1 MPASL
6 LEYFPKA
13 NGDGLNISWAHDVNS
28 RGRLGV
34 ALRSQAMVLE
44 ADISMSINSRLP
56 VPIMAHSPGM
66 MSDITMEEWLH
77 EALPYNKGIKLNFKS
92 TEVVEPACR
101 VLARV
106 SEQASTASGSKIRGP
121 LILNADILPGPNN
134 PMTPPVD
141 AWTFLTLSRTRFPH
155 SVISIGWTTCN
166 EVIEVMPG
174 ACIKLGFT
182 RETVDK
188 MIGVVKEFSLIQPI
202 MFPVWLLHLKY
213 SAPEIQRLL
222 FQVPNSSLMAW
233 CHKGDP
239 VTLDDLL
246 MIRKTFHISQV
257 FYDLP
262 DDLQQHFYSVT

>member
-6 LEYFPKA
+6 LEYFSEA
-13 NGDGLNISWAHDVNS
+13 NGDGLNVSWANAVNS
-28 RGRLGV
+28 KGRLGA

-44 ADISMSINSRLP
+44 ADISMSMNSRFP
-56 VPIMAHSPGM
+56 VPIMAHSPSM
-66 MSDITMEEWLH
+66 ISDITLDEWLH
-77 EALPYNKGIKLNFKS
+77 ETLPHNKGIKLDFKT

-106 SEQASTASGSKIRGP
+106 AEQIRGP
-121 LILNADILPGPNN
+121 LILNANILPGPNN

-155 SVISIGWTTCN
+155 SVISIGWTMCN
-166 EVIEVMPG
+166 EVIEVMSG

-188 MIGVVKEFSLIQPI
+188 MISVVKEFSLMQPV
-202 MFPVWLLHLKY
+202 MFPIWLLHLKY
-213 SAPEIQRLL
+213 SVPEIQRLL

-233 CHKGDP
+233 CNKGDP
-239 VTLDDLL
+239 VTLEDLL
-246 MIRKTFHISQV
+246 MIRKAFHISQV

-262 DDLQQHFYSVT
+262 DDLLQHFYSVT